1 MNVRGCIGSTKKG
14 ENMKTKINAL
24 VVDDSKEFTSSV
36 MEYFKNNAVIN
47 IMDVICD
54 GNAAVTYIKE
64 NQDNIDVILMDLIM
78 PGKDGLAILE
88 DLENLKIKKHV
99 VVLSSYR
106 KDYTIRMTN
115 RFNVDYFML
124 KPCDLHSLELRMKEI
139 VCDSKNELYVEK
151 TVSQGVQLKVTEM
164 LHNLGVPS
172 QIKGYQYLREG
183 ILMLYQSTGLIG
195 GITKEVYP
203 EIAIRY
209 NTTASRVERAI
220 RHAIEVSWNRA
231 DYDMMNKIFGHSI
244 DYDRAK
250 PTNSEFMVTL
260 SDALRLQQMSLA

>member
-1 MNVRGCIGSTKKG
+1 
-14 ENMKTKINAL
+14 MKTKINAL
-24 VVDDSKEFTSSV
+24 VVDDSMEFTSSV
-36 MEYFKNNAVIN
+36 VEYFKSNAVIN
-47 IMDVICD
+47 VVEVISD
-54 GNAAVTYIKE
+54 GEKVVPYIE
-64 NQDNIDVILMDLIM
+64 NNLDSVDIILMDLIM

-88 DLENLKIKKHV
+88 ELEKKKIKKHV
-99 VVLSSYR
+99 IVLSSYR
-106 KDYTIRMTN
+106 KDYTIRMTS
-115 RFNVDYFML
+115 RFEVDYYML
-124 KPCDLHSLELRMKEI
+124 KPCDLISLESRIKEVMI
-139 VCDSKNELYVEK
+139 ENKNELYVDK
-151 TVSQGVQLKVTEM
+151 KVSHEIQMRVSDL
-164 LHNLGVPS
+164 LHTLGVPS

-203 EIAIRY
+203 EIALRY

-231 DYDMMNKIFGHSI
+231 DYNTMNKIFGHSI

-260 SDALRLQQMSLA
+260 SDALRLENKILPIYN

>member
-1 MNVRGCIGSTKKG
+1 
-14 ENMKTKINAL
+14 MKTKINAL
-24 VVDDSKEFTSSV
+24 VVDDSTEFTSSV
-36 MEYFKNNAVIN
+36 VEYFKNNAVIN
-47 IMDVICD
+47 ILDVISD
-54 GNAAVTYIKE
+54 GANVVPYIE
-64 NQDNIDVILMDLIM
+64 SHQDNIDIILMDLIM

-88 DLENLKIKKHV
+88 ELEKLKIKKHV
-99 VVLSSYR
+99 IVLSSYR
-106 KDYTIRMTN
+106 KDYTIRMTS
-115 RFNVDYFML
+115 RFEVDYYML
-124 KPCDLHSLELRMKEI
+124 KPCDLTSLESRIKEVMI
-139 VCDSKNELYVEK
+139 ENKNELYVDK
-151 TVSQGVQLKVTEM
+151 KVSHEIQMRVTDL
-164 LHNLGVPS
+164 LHTLGVPS

-231 DYDMMNKIFGHSI
+231 DYNTMNKIFGHSI

-260 SDALRLQQMSLA
+260 SDALRLENKVLPIYN

>member
-1 MNVRGCIGSTKKG
+1 
-14 ENMKTKINAL
+14 MKTIINTL

-36 MEYFKNNAVIN
+36 KEYFKNNAVIK
-47 IMDVICD
+47 IVDVLND
-54 GNAAVTYIKE
+54 GEEAVDYIKKH
-64 NQDNIDVILMDLIM
+64 QDSIDVILMDLII
-78 PGKDGLAILE
+78 PGKDGLQILE
-88 DLENLKIKKHV
+88 ELEEAKIKKHMII
-99 VVLSSYR
+99 LSSYR

-115 RFNVDYFML
+115 RYNVDYYML
-124 KPCDLHSLELRMKEI
+124 KPVNLSSLENRIKE
-139 VCDSKNELYVEK
+139 VMDENKVELYTEK
-151 TVSQGVQLKVTEM
+151 QVNPKIQLQVTEL

-183 ILMLYQSTGLIG
+183 ILMLYESTGLIG

-203 EIAIRY
+203 EIALRY
-209 NTTASRVERAI
+209 NTTPSRVERAI

-231 DYDMMNKIFGHSI
+231 DYEMMNKIFGHSI

-260 SDALRLQQMSLA
+260 SDALRLNQVTFN

>member
-1 MNVRGCIGSTKKG
+1 
-14 ENMKTKINAL
+14 MKTKINAL
-24 VVDDSKEFTSSV
+24 VVDDSMEFISSV
-36 MEYFKNNAVIN
+36 EQYFSSNAVIKIVN
-47 IMDVICD
+47 VIKD
-54 GNAAVTYIKE
+54 GIEAVEYIKSHH
-64 NQDNIDVILMDLIM
+64 DKIDVIIMDLVM

-88 DLENLKIKKHV
+88 DLENLKIKKHII
-99 VVLSSYR
+99 VLSSYQ
-106 KDYTIRMTN
+106 KDYAIRMTN
-115 RFNVDYFML
+115 RYNVDYFML
-124 KPCDLHSLELRMKEI
+124 KPCDMNSLEARIKGVMLEN
-139 VCDSKNELYVEK
+139 KNELYVDK
-151 TVSQGVQLKVTEM
+151 KVSPEVQLKVTEL

-183 ILMLYQSTGLIG
+183 ILMLYQSTGFIG

-203 EIAIRY
+203 EIAVRY
-209 NTTASRVERAI
+209 NTTPSRVERAI

-260 SDALRLQQMSLA
+260 SDALRLQHQMVLA

>member
-1 MNVRGCIGSTKKG
+1 
-14 ENMKTKINAL
+14 MKTIINAL

-36 MEYFKNNAVIN
+36 KEYFKNNAVIK
-47 IMDVICD
+47 IVDVLND
-54 GNAAVTYIKE
+54 GEKAVDYIKKH
-64 NQDNIDVILMDLIM
+64 QDSIDVILMDLII
-78 PGKDGLAILE
+78 PGKDGLQILE
-88 DLENLKIKKHV
+88 ELEEAKIKKHMII
-99 VVLSSYR
+99 LSSYR

-115 RFNVDYFML
+115 RYNVDYYML
-124 KPCDLHSLELRMKEI
+124 KPVNLSSLESRIKE
-139 VCDSKNELYVEK
+139 VMDENKVELYTEK
-151 TVSQGVQLKVTEM
+151 QVNPKIQLQVTEL

-183 ILMLYQSTGLIG
+183 ILMLYESTGLIG

-203 EIAIRY
+203 EIALRY
-209 NTTASRVERAI
+209 NTTPSRVERAI

-231 DYDMMNKIFGHSI
+231 DYEMMNKIFGHSI

-260 SDALRLQQMSLA
+260 SDALRLNQVAFN